1 MEAFNLDGGA
11 ATLPPTETLLPNGDS
26 HGPGS
31 IHDRIKGLKQWP
43 GSIIRSPSGQSTTSS
58 NGKGKGR
65 SVSNKK
71 GKSRGVDG
79 DADGDGDGDEEDGAG
94 GGAEDGDEDE
104 DDYVVR
110 TGHLGNPM
118 EEIE

>member
-11 ATLPPTETLLPNGDS
+11 AITTPAETPLPNGDS
-26 HGPGS
+26 HVPGS

-43 GSIIRSPSGQSTTSS
+43 GSMVRSPSGQSTTSS

-65 SVSNKK
+65 SISNKK
-71 GKSRGVDG
+71 GKSRGV
-79 DADGDGDGDEEDGAG
+79 DGDGDGDEEDGAG
-94 GGAEDGDEDE
+94 GPGEYGDEDE

-110 TGHLGNPM
+110 TGHLSNPM
-118 EEIE
+118 EEVE

>member
-11 ATLPPTETLLPNGDS
+11 ETPTQAESFVLNGDS
-26 HGPGS
+26 HAPGSGS

-43 GSIIRSPSGQSTTSS
+43 GRMVRSPSGQSTTSS

-65 SVSNKK
+65 SGSKK
-71 GKSRGVDG
+71 GKARVDG
-79 DADGDGDGDEEDGAG
+79 NVDGDGDEEDGAG
-94 GGAEDGDEDE
+94 GGVEDEDE

-118 EEIE
+118 EEVE